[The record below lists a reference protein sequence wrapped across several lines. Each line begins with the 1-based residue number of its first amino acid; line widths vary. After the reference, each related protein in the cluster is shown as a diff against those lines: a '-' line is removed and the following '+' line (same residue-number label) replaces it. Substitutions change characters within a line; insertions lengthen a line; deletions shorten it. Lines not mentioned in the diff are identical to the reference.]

1 MRSEFS
7 GFAEAV
13 LSMGKAGDW
22 TLKEILGEGYFNVV
36 IAAERFAVD
45 RTKIKAAMK
54 FPKPTNKDMGK
65 DASFVHEYKV
75 LQRIN
80 SPYIPKVLDSG
91 IIDVRV
97 NKKDEE
103 LPWFAIEVI
112 KADTLEEE
120 VEKHGILHKQ
130 EWLELAHDLLCAVA
144 ATHEAG
150 IIHLDIKPDQVLRH
164 SRRSIL
170 VDYGNASIAHVLDDG
185 DTGISHFLYCSPEQ
199 INPAKNP
206 EDLGYESDI
215 FNVGATLVYA
225 GTGVPP
231 WDPANKRVSARDAR
245 ADLFARMT
253 TTAPRTIGLDE
264 DQKRIIDLML
274 QTNPQHRTSAADA
287 IDLIRE
293 LLPSGSSRKTGDY
306 TFVNVRSVAQRLT
319 VNQKLDKTLA
329 KQRAALAVQEAKK
342 ELLKDP
348 SYQKVDATPKPK
360 KEVTKDILLNRGEN
374 WWTGLRA
381 TIWLALLTGPIGSG
395 IRFYYLQKK
404 RYDTKYAN
412 LDRKLVATL
421 FAVFTFGLALPF
433 ICFEWF
439 RQTKAKFYL
448 VWAVVT
454 LLLWAALFS
463 TAAMSPR
470 TSTAEVAE
478 VPMAVSFLAFFSF
491 VAIIVLIPVLGFKS
505 PDYTKY
511 PVRSDKDEKPAD

>member
-36 IAAERFAVD
+36 IAAERYAVD
-45 RTKIKAAMK
+45 RTKIKAAIK
-54 FPKPTNKDMGK
+54 FPKPTNKQMGK
-65 DASFVHEYKV
+65 EASFVHEFKV

-120 VEKHGILHKQ
+120 IEKHGILHKQ

-199 INPAKNP
+199 INPAKDP

-231 WDPANKRVSARDAR
+231 WDPVNKRANARNGKG
-245 ADLFARMT
+245 DLFARMT
-253 TTAPRTIGLDE
+253 TTLPRTTGLDE

-287 IDLIRE
+287 IELIRE

-374 WWTGLRA
+374 WWTGLRV
-381 TIWLALLTGPIGSG
+381 TVWLTLLTGPIGSG
-395 IRFYYLQKK
+395 IRFYYLQNK
-404 RYDTKYAN
+404 RYETKYAN

-421 FAVFTFGLALPF
+421 FGLFTFGLALPF

-439 RQTKAKFYL
+439 RQTKAKSYL
-448 VWAVVT
+448 LWSAIT
-454 LLLWAALFS
+454 LLLWLALFS
-463 TAAMSPR
+463 TAAMSP
-470 TSTAEVAE
+470 SSAEGSE
-478 VPMAVSFLAFFSF
+478 TPSAVGLLAFFSF

-505 PDYTKY
+505 PDYTKF
-511 PVRSDKDEKPAD
+511 PLKSKKAEKPTE

>member
-7 GFAEAV
+7 GFAQAV

-36 IAAERFAVD
+36 IAAERFSVD
-45 RTKIKAAMK
+45 RTKIKAAIK
-54 FPKPTNKDMGK
+54 FPKPTNKQMGK
-65 DASFVHEYKV
+65 EASFVHEFKV

-120 VEKHGILHKQ
+120 IEKHGILHKQ

-199 INPAKNP
+199 INPAKDP

-231 WDPANKRVSARDAR
+231 WDPANKRASAKNAR
-245 ADLFARMT
+245 GDLFTRMT
-253 TTAPRTIGLDE
+253 TTPPRTIGLDE

-287 IDLIRE
+287 IELIRE

-348 SYQKVDATPKPK
+348 SYQKVDTAPKAK

-374 WWTGLRA
+374 WWTGLRV

-395 IRFYYLQKK
+395 IRFYYLQNK
-404 RYDTKYAN
+404 RYETKYAN

-421 FAVFTFGLALPF
+421 FALFTFGLALPF

-448 VWAVVT
+448 VWTAVT
-454 LLLWAALFS
+454 LLLWLALFS
-463 TAAMSPR
+463 TAAISPNSAEGSE
-470 TSTAEVAE
+470 TPTAVGL
-478 VPMAVSFLAFFSF
+478 LAFYSF
-491 VAIIVLIPVLGFKS
+491 VAIIVLIPVLGFRS
-505 PDYTKY
+505 PDYSKLNSTTEKA
-511 PVRSDKDEKPAD
+511 DKPAE

>member
-36 IAAERFAVD
+36 IAAERYAVD
-45 RTKIKAAMK
+45 RTKIKAAIK
-54 FPKPTNKDMGK
+54 FPKPTNKQMGK
-65 DASFVHEYKV
+65 EASFVHEFKV

-120 VEKHGILHKQ
+120 IEKHGILHKQ

-199 INPAKNP
+199 INPAKDP

-231 WDPANKRVSARDAR
+231 WDPANKRANARNGR
-245 ADLFARMT
+245 GDLFTRMT
-253 TTAPRTIGLDE
+253 TTPPRTSGLDE

-287 IDLIRE
+287 IELIRE

-306 TFVNVRSVAQRLT
+306 TFVNMRSVAQRLT

-342 ELLKDP
+342 ELLKDS
-348 SYQKVDATPKPK
+348 SYRKVDATPKQK
-360 KEVTKDILLNRGEN
+360 KEVAKDILLNRGEN

-381 TIWLALLTGPIGSG
+381 TIWLTLFTGPIGSG

-404 RYDTKYAN
+404 RYDSKYAN

-421 FAVFTFGLALPF
+421 YGIFTFGLALPF

-439 RQTKAKFYL
+439 RQTKAKSYL
-448 VWAVVT
+448 VWSGVS

-463 TAAMSPR
+463 TAAFTPSSAEGSETP
-470 TSTAEVAE
+470 TAVGLVAFY
-478 VPMAVSFLAFFSF
+478 SFL
-491 VAIIVLIPVLGFKS
+491 AIIVLIPVLGFKS
-505 PDYTKY
+505 PDYSKLV
-511 PVRSDKDEKPAD
+511 PKEKKAKQNTE